1 MSERRYAQA
10 ALDLWRLAA
19 QGLGWRPADFW
30 DATPVELA
38 SALSPPDG
46 GGEGLSRL
54 DLTRM
59 MEQDH
64 ADDWR

>member
-1 MSERRYAQA
+1 MNERRFADA
-10 ALDLWRLAA
+10 AMHLWPLAA
-19 QGLGWRPADFW
+19 QALGWKPADFW
-30 DATPVELA
+30 AATPVELA
-38 SALSPPDG
+38 SALCPPG
-46 GGEGLSRL
+46 GGEGLSRH